1 MEHIAH
7 AHVNHGP
14 DVAPLFVFMFLVFGI
29 LFALVVMAIKA
40 LIFCKVFSKA
50 GYCWALGL
58 LILVPI
64 ANIVMAFYLAFA
76 DWPVLRELRQIKQQQ
91 AKM

>member
-14 DVAPLFVFMFLVFGI
+14 DVAPLLVFMFLVFGI